1 MTNKTYQIQGMHC
14 QSCVQKIT
22 DVLKG
27 LTDGVQV
34 TLNPPRAIVRG
45 DALPDLAALNV
56 AIATAG
62 NYTLKEELVAPQP
75 VATAIIEEEQKSWLA
90 TYYPLLLIIGL
101 ISVVS
106 LKGASGLHEWMLH
119 FMAGFFIVFSFFK
132 LLDLNGFRDAYAT
145 YDLLAKRW
153 NGYGY
158 VYPFLELGLGLA
170 FLFHYELLYALYF
183 SIVLM
188 GFSSL
193 GVIQALREKR
203 KIRCA
208 CLGTVLNLP
217 MSTITLVE
225 DLGMVGMSV
234 LMLLAMY
241 ST

>member
-1 MTNKTYQIQGMHC
+1 MHC

-22 DVLKG
+22 DALKG
-27 LTDGVQV
+27 LVNDVQV

-45 DALPDLAALNV
+45 DALPDLAALNA
-56 AIATAG
+56 AIITAG
-62 NYTLKEELVAPQP
+62 DYTLKEELAAPQP
-75 VATAIIEEEQKSWLA
+75 ITVPIIKEAEQKSWLA

-101 ISVVS
+101 ISIVS
-106 LKGASGLHEWMLH
+106 LKGGFGLHGWMLH

-153 NGYGY
+153 KSYGY

-170 FLFHYELLYALYF
+170 FLFQYELLYALYF
-183 SIVLM
+183 SIALM

-193 GVIQALREKR
+193 GVIQALHEKR

>member
-1 MTNKTYQIQGMHC
+1 MINRTYQIQGMHC

-22 DVLKG
+22 EALNG
-27 LTDGVQV
+27 LADEVQV
-34 TLNPPRAIVRG
+34 TLNPPHATVRG
-45 DALPDLAALNV
+45 DTLPDLAALNA
-56 AIATAG
+56 AISTVG
-62 NYTLKEELVAPQP
+62 NYTLKEESPATQP
-75 VATAIIEEEQKSWLA
+75 VAATIFEEKEKSWLA

-101 ISVVS
+101 ISIVS

-119 FMAGFFIVFSFFK
+119 FMGGFFIVFSFFK
-132 LLDLNGFRDAYAT
+132 FLDLNGFRDAYAT
-145 YDLLAKRW
+145 YDVLAKRW
-153 NGYGY
+153 NGYGF

-170 FLFHYELLYALYF
+170 FLFQYKLLYALYF
-183 SIVLM
+183 SIALM

-234 LMLLAMY
+234 LMLQTMY